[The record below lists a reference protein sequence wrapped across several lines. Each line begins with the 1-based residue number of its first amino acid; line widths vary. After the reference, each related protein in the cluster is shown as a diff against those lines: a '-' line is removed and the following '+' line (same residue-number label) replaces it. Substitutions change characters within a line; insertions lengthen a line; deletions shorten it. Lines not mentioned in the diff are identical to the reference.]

1 MYLYGASGHGKVIK
15 EILESQGKTV
25 DFFID
30 DNLELNELVGI
41 PVIHNMEDA
50 DEIIVSIGIN
60 KTRKYVVEKIIN
72 NSKCIFAD
80 AAIHANAIV
89 SNSAK
94 IGTGTVVMGGA
105 IINADAI
112 IGKHSIINTGASV
125 DHDCVLEDFVHISPH
140 ATLCGNV
147 MIGEGSWIGAGAT
160 IIQGVKI
167 GRWCIIGAGS
177 VVTKDIPDEY
187 LAVGN
192 RCKLIKKMI

>member
-15 EILESQGKTV
+15 EILESQGKAV
-25 DFFID
+25 DCFID
-30 DNLELNELVGI
+30 DNLDLNELVGI

-50 DEIIVSIGIN
+50 NEIIVSIGIN

-105 IINADAI
+105 IINACAQ
-112 IGKHSIINTGASV
+112 IGKHCIVNTGASI
-125 DHDCVLEDFVHISPH
+125 DHDCIIEDYVHISPH

-147 MIGEGSWIGAGAT
+147 TIGEGSWIGAGAT
-160 IIQGVKI
+160 IIQGVNI
-167 GRWCIIGAGS
+167 GKWSIIGAGS
-177 VVTKDIPDEY
+177 VVTKDIPNRV
-187 LAVGN
+187 LAMGN
-192 RCKLIKKMI
+192 KCKLIRDI